1 MHHLCIWYQLRVWP
15 PRSAAVPEPCSR
27 HVEAAFKSDLHW
39 LDRSAAFALRWLLL
53 GSEANLASKD
63 ARGVPSAC
71 QHDYEIMT
79 EVLVMQEFSG
89 KPGVLLAFI
98 VLDNPTASVLDM
110 QSVSFVQGKPVLSKY
125 IDSFPFPL
133 YIVLRDIA
141 ALPST
146 LADLLRQWFE
156 LSNT

>member
-1 MHHLCIWYQLRVWP
+1 MLKKMTMTI
-15 PRSAAVPEPCSR
+15 
-27 HVEAAFKSDLHW
+27 
-39 LDRSAAFALRWLLL
+39 AL
-53 GSEANLASKD
+53 
-63 ARGVPSAC
+63 
-71 QHDYEIMT
+71 
-79 EVLVMQEFSG
+79 QEFSG

-98 VLDNPTASVLDM
+98 VLDNPTSSVLDM

-141 ALPST
+141 ALPQT

-156 LSNT
+156 LSNN

>member
-1 MHHLCIWYQLRVWP
+1 MR
-15 PRSAAVPEPCSR
+15 
-27 HVEAAFKSDLHW
+27 
-39 LDRSAAFALRWLLL
+39 
-53 GSEANLASKD
+53 
-63 ARGVPSAC
+63 
-71 QHDYEIMT
+71 
-79 EVLVMQEFSG
+79 EVLGMQELSG

-98 VLDNPTASVLDM
+98 VLDNPTSSVLDM

-125 IDSFPFPL
+125 LDSFPFPL